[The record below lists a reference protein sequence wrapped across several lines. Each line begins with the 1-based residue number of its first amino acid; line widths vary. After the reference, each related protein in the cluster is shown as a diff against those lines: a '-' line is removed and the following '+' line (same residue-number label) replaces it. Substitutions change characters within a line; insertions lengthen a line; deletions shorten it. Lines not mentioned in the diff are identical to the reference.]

1 MEQYPLGEI
10 QKKNK
15 KPTIQRNNNN
25 NKPTEI
31 GPTENKDK
39 SIIFPWSNETLIP
52 KLEWERVH
60 CTQKKAGGERRD
72 SFTLQCNLLLKV

>member
-1 MEQYPLGEI
+1 MKTDCNLEQYPLGEI
-10 QKKNK
+10 KKKKNT
-15 KPTIQRNNNN
+15 TIQRNNNN

-52 KLEWERVH
+52 KLEGERVH
-60 CTQKKAGGERRD
+60 CAQKKRQGEGGGNH
-72 SFTLQCNLLLKV
+72 SH